1 MKVIKFKKIKLS
13 RIVQILIWLGIYICL
28 TLAFY
33 HLSGTFISSKEINT
47 QALSLSAQVDDKID
61 VVLGKSDAPITLVI
75 YADFA
80 SVSTASTH
88 TMLAQLAKNKPDSVR
103 YVFRQMPLTNLHPK
117 AEKAARAA
125 EAANKQKKFWEMADK
140 LFVGQA
146 SWNKLE
152 DPTDEFVKYATDL
165 KLNTK
170 QFTADYDSEETKSK
184 ILQDYYGGLSSGI
197 KTVPVVFLNG
207 TEVKLP
213 LNSYNELNVF
223 IEDELEKL
231 KSL

>member
-1 MKVIKFKKIKLS
+1 MKIIKLKFS
-13 RIVQILIWLGIYICL
+13 RIVQILIWLGIYVGL
-28 TLAFY
+28 TLSFY
-33 HLSGTFISSKEINT
+33 YLSGTFISSKENNT
-47 QALSLSAQVDDKID
+47 QALTLSAPVDYKID
-61 VVLGKSDAPITLVI
+61 IVLGKPNAPITLVM

-80 SVSTASTH
+80 SVSSAGTH
-88 TMLAQLAKNKPDSVR
+88 KLLTELAKNKPDSVA

-140 LFVGQA
+140 LFAQQA
-146 SWNKLE
+146 VWNKLD
-152 DPTDEFVKYATDL
+152 DPTPEYVKYATDL

-170 QFTADYDSEETKSK
+170 QFSTDFDSEETKSK
-184 ILQDYYGGLSSGI
+184 ILQDYYSGLASGI
-197 KTVPVVFLNG
+197 KTVPVIFMNG

-223 IEDELEKL
+223 IEDEIERV
-231 KSL
+231 KSQ